1 MEQKWILGI
10 DTSNYKTSAA
20 LTTVSG
26 SVIGDRRRFLEVKQ
40 GERGLRQQD
49 ALFQHLNALPG
60 MLRDLFGEARAAHPE
75 GRVTA
80 VSVSTR
86 PRPVEGSY
94 MPVFLAGKLAAEAA
108 ASSLGVPLYECSHQE
123 GHIEAARHG
132 TVLQDCPRF
141 VCFHFS
147 GGTTEAVLADQDCTE
162 LRDRYR
168 IVGGTKDIAFGQVLD
183 RVGVTLGMHFPCGEE
198 MDRLASD
205 KEKRESV
212 PFTRA
217 AGEGIPDSAL
227 TGVRV
232 RGGFCNLSGLETQA
246 SRLAK
251 EAAGDPAKETA
262 LIRLLFRRITR
273 AIAVMTLQIAEET
286 NADAFLFAGGV
297 SSSTWIRQHLEEE
310 LKRRAGRD
318 RKIPRICFGRPE
330 MAPDNAVG
338 TALLGGKR
346 YAAETDQRITAE

>member
-1 MEQKWILGI
+1 MEQEWILGI

-49 ALFQHLNALPG
+49 ALFQHLNALPE
-60 MLRDLFGEARAAHPE
+60 MLRILFWEARACHPE
-75 GRVTA
+75 GRVAA

-108 ASSLGVPLYECSHQE
+108 ASSLGVPLYEFSHQE

-132 TVLQDCPRF
+132 TPLEESGRF

-147 GGTTEAVLADQDCTE
+147 GGTTEAVLAEPDC
-162 LRDRYR
+162 LMPADRYR

-183 RVGVTLGMHFPCGEE
+183 RVGVALGMHFPCGEE
-198 MDRLASD
+198 MDRMAMEEDHREAGAGISD
-205 KEKRESV
+205 S
-212 PFTRA
+212 
-217 AGEGIPDSAL
+217 DL

-232 RGGFCNLSGLETQA
+232 RDGFCNLSGLETQA
-246 SRLAK
+246 SRLAEK
-251 EAAGDPAKETA
+251 IAGSPAQETA

-297 SSSTWIRQHLEEE
+297 SSSAWIRQHLELE
-310 LKRRAGRD
+310 LKRRAGRGG
-318 RKIPRICFGRPE
+318 KIPRICFGRPE